1 MKKVLADPHQTCS
14 I

>member
-1 MKKVLADPHQTCS
+1 MKNVLADPHQTCS